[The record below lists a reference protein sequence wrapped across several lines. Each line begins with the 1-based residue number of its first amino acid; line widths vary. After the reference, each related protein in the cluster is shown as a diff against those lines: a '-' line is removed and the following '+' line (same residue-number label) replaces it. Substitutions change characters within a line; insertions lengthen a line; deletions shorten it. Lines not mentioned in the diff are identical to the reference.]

1 MLRQADEWSL
11 LSVISDVAATRKES
25 GYELN
30 SHTSVFAT
38 SWLDRCLESGHPCGC
53 GNAADGRLSNASA
66 LAHGLG
72 ILDIYDNFATF
83 VVGCGTL

>member
-38 SWLDRCLESGHPCGC
+38 SWLDRCLESGHSCGC
-53 GNAADGRLSNASA
+53 GHAADGRLSNASA
-66 LAHGLG
+66 GLTF
-72 ILDIYDNFATF
+72 LDLPEVFLSKNEKNI
-83 VVGCGTL
+83 